1 MTDNGNYSQVETCQ
15 VCGSADNRTL
25 VVQGDHEWLQCNDC
39 GFAFIADMMNIEEAA
54 AIQSPEMG
62 ASYIAGY
69 KRKLDSK
76 MRRSRKRVRRLKR
89 RMKGPKL
96 LDVGSNVGCLVE
108 AGREVGLEAVGVEI
122 NPVLVEAAR
131 ESYPECRF
139 IATAMEE
146 SDLEP
151 GSFDGL
157 YCSEV
162 IEHAPD
168 NNDFVAALARM
179 LKPGGVMFLTT
190 PGLHEYVGKG
200 DPAGW
205 RFFGAPDHKLYYTR
219 ETLTRMLKKHGF
231 QRFRFQPSFGKGL
244 KVYAYR

>member
-1 MTDNGNYSQVETCQ
+1 MSTDCQ
-15 VCGSADNRTL
+15 VCGSSRSEAL
-25 VVQGDHEWLQCNDC
+25 VTQGDYAWRQCADC
-39 GFAFIADMMNIEEAA
+39 GFAFLAEMPDSAEAA
-54 AIQSPEMG
+54 AIQSPEIG
-62 ASYIAGY
+62 AKYVATY

-89 RMKGPKL
+89 RMPGPRL
-96 LDVGSNVGCLVE
+96 LDVGSNIGCLVE
-108 AGREVGLEAVGVEI
+108 AGREIGLDAVGVEI

-131 ESYPECRF
+131 ETYPE
-139 IATAMEE
+139 ATFVASAMEE

-168 NNDFVAALARM
+168 NNAFVSTLVRM

-200 DPAGW
+200 DPSGW
-205 RFFGAPDHKLYYTR
+205 RDFGAPDHKLYYTKA
-219 ETLTRMLKKHGF
+219 TLDRMLKKHGF
-231 QRFRFQPSFGKGL
+231 SRTSFQPSFGKGL
-244 KVYAYR
+244 KVFAVR

>member
-1 MTDNGNYSQVETCQ
+1 VTQTNACQ
-15 VCGSADNRTL
+15 VCGSAENRLL
-25 VVQGDHEWLQCNDC
+25 VTQGDHEWRQCDGC
-39 GFAFIADMMNIEEAA
+39 GFAFLSAMPDSDEAA
-54 AIQSPEMG
+54 EIQSPEIG
-62 ASYIAGY
+62 AQYIATY

-89 RMKGPKL
+89 RMPGPRL
-96 LDVGSNVGCLVE
+96 LDVGSNIGCLVE
-108 AGREVGLEAVGVEI
+108 AGREIGLDAVGVEI

-131 ESYPECRF
+131 EAYPQSRF
-139 IATAMEE
+139 IATAMED
-146 SDLEP
+146 SNLEP

-168 NNDFVAALARM
+168 NNSFVAALARM
-179 LKPGGVMFLTT
+179 LKPGGVIFLTT

-205 RFFGAPDHKLYYTR
+205 RDFGAPDHKLYYSKD
-219 ETLTRMLKKHGF
+219 TLARMLKKHGF
-231 QRFRFQPSFGKGL
+231 VRTQFQPSFGKGL
-244 KVYAYR
+244 KVFATR